1 MCIEVGIRLCGSSGD
16 LMVDDIMGVSANL
29 VQSLKDDEQQK
40 FSDYF
45 NQLRDSS
52 YKNFLKD
59 LEIELL
65 KRKSFKHIVS
75 ESKPYSGKRHTELY
89 TTIDRNG
96 YRIELPYHQFT
107 EYQLRAIELYAHKFG
122 DVKIEIF
129 DLITA
134 QLLYSKDFTLNRG
147 KNTLKIDETFSSQLT
162 TEIFVALTNID
173 SVLMEVTCGEMCGS
187 CWMVSDC
194 EVNYGR
200 LDFTEVDQID
210 YINTGTTDTVYE
222 KLFCINGAIRCNL
235 EAILCE
241 YKEFFGEAVKYKL
254 GIEILNSKLNSDKR
268 NWYTSANFQEI
279 REFTL
284 PELKEEYYKRLNLAI
299 TNISDLLNDSIC
311 WSCDGVN
318 SLIPQS
324 SSYV

>member
-1 MCIEVGIRLCGSSGD
+1 MCIEVGIRLCGSQGE

-29 VQSLKDDEQQK
+29 VQNLKEDEQQK

-45 NQLRDSS
+45 NQLRTSS

-75 ESKPYSGKRHTELY
+75 ESKPFSGKKSTELN
-89 TTIDRNG
+89 TNFERVG
-96 YRIELPYHQFT
+96 YKIELPYHQFT
-107 EYQLRAIELYAHKFG
+107 EYQLKAIDLYAHKFG
-122 DVKIEIF
+122 DIRIEVF
-129 DLITA
+129 DLISA
-134 QLLYSKDFTLNRG
+134 ELLYSEEFILNRG
-147 KNTLKIDETFSSQLT
+147 RNSIKIDKTFSSLQT
-162 TEIFVALTNID
+162 TEIFVGITNID
-173 SVLMEVTCGEMCGS
+173 SALMEVS
-187 CWMVSDC
+187 CNEYSSNCHLACDC
-194 EVNYGR
+194 ETNYGR
-200 LDFTEVDQID
+200 LDFTEGCQID
-210 YINTGTTDTVYE
+210 YIDEGEDITFD

-254 GIEILNSKLNSDKR
+254 GIDILNEKLNSNVR
-268 NWYTSANFQEI
+268 GWYTSSNFQEI
-279 REFTL
+279 RESTL
-284 PELKEEYYKRLNLAI
+284 PELKEQYYKRLNLAI

-318 SLIPQS
+318 SFIPQS
-324 SSYV
+324 ASYV